1 MKREPVESEAMLGV
15 GYDGRRRVLE
25 IEFADHDVYDYF
37 DVPARVHRGL
47 VRAGRMDAT
56 SPSTSATAMPTN
68 GSLPPDRIAA

>member
-47 VRAGRMDAT
+47 VRAGSHGRYFAEHIR
-56 SPSTSATAMPTN
+56 
-68 GSLPPDRIAA
+68 DRYAYERVAAAG